1 MITYASDT
9 TAPFDYQTTATY
21 SCDSGLGL
29 TSGDVVRSCVF
40 SRTSSIG
47 GDWSG
52 TAPTCEGMIV
62 HATVKPLCIL
72 RKDCP
77 YYKYGRHYGIW
88 ATVPVLF

>member
-1 MITYASDT
+1 MITSASDT

-62 HATVKPLCIL
+62 HAV
-72 RKDCP
+72 
-77 YYKYGRHYGIW
+77 YYSETSMHFTKG
-88 ATVPVLF
+88 LSLL